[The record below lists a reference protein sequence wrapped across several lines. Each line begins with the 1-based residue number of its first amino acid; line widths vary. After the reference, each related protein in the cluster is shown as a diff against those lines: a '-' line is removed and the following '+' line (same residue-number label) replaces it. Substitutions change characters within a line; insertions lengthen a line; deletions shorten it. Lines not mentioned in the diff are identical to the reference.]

1 MRNILLEAAD
11 AHFRGLIKRHV
22 SNVEV
27 LLNHPAGI
35 GEHQDIQEA
44 MEIELGKIADY
55 HDKMEVLQRYFD
67 Y

>member
-1 MRNILLEAAD
+1 MRDILLEAAD

-44 MEIELGKIADY
+44 VEIELGKIADF
-55 HDKMEVLQRYFD
+55 HDKLEALHKYFE